1 MDLPWIW
8 YCHGVSSRNGV
19 NVSAHIS
26 RTAFK
31 RYSQIPRAPTSGGQ
45 YHWVSEFAPPE
56 YQKVLSYVTGWLS
69 TLSWQAGAAAGSY
82 LGGTIIQALIT
93 VNNPDYHPESWQG
106 TLLVLAMA
114 LLLFCTNIWGARA
127 LPTVQNILLIVHVFS
142 FFAIIFVIWF
152 LAPLNSVEVVFTQF
166 RNTGGWPNIG
176 VSLMTGQISAI
187 YSLIC
192 KTNLHPHRVLNQL
205 ANVSFQVR
213 TRRLI
218 WPRR

>member
-1 MDLPWIW
+1 VDLPWVW
-8 YCHGVSSRNGV
+8 HCHGVSSRNGV
-19 NVSAHIS
+19 DVSAHIS
-26 RTAFK
+26 STAFK
-31 RYSQIPRAPTSGGQ
+31 RYSPIPRAPTSGGQ

-56 YQKVLSYVTGWLS
+56 YQKVLSYVIGWLS

-114 LLLFCTNIWGARA
+114 LVLFCANIGGARA

-152 LAPLNSVEVVFTQF
+152 LAPLNSAEVVFTQF
-166 RNTGGWPNIG
+166 RNTGGWPSMG
-176 VSLMTGQISAI
+176 VSLMAGQISAI
-187 YSLIC
+187 YGLIC
-192 KTNLHPHRVLNQL
+192 RTTRI
-205 ANVSFQVR
+205 R
-213 TRRLI
+213 TRPQSTR
-218 WPRR
+218 